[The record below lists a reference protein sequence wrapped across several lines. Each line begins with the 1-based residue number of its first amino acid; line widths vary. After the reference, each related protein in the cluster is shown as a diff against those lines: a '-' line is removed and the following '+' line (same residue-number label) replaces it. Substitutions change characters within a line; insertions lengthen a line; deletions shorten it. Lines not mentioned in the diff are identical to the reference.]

1 MGRPRDAEKTRA
13 AIVMAA
19 RQEFLQKGYAG
30 ARMEAIARAAGVTKE
45 LIYHYFDG
53 KESIFNEVR
62 QQQNIDA
69 HAASRADDR
78 VLSQDDPLAQ
88 PDMLFVWRFQRALAN
103 PEWVRFIT
111 WEAAQGQ
118 ETGIPG
124 EEQRRKTIARSV
136 GAIRGAQRDG
146 RLAEGLDPKLLQ
158 LAVFALANYPLA
170 YAQITRLAT
179 GRSPSDPRFRKDWEA
194 FLAQVGQRLLR
205 PESPPPVA
213 REAGTRKAAPS
224 QAAPRKAMGRKA
236 EKPSVN
242 PPKTP

>member
-1 MGRPRDAEKTRA
+1 MGRPRDAEKTRS

-19 RQEFLQKGYAG
+19 RHEFLQKGYAG

-53 KESIFNEVR
+53 KEGIFNEVR
-62 QQQNIDA
+62 QQQNLDA

-78 VLSQDDPLAQ
+78 MLSISDPLAQ

-124 EEQRRKTIARSV
+124 EAQRRKTIASSV
-136 GAIRGAQRDG
+136 GAIRGAQRSG
-146 RLAEGLDPKLLQ
+146 RLAGGLDPKLLQ

-170 YAQITRLAT
+170 YAQITRLVT

-194 FLAQVGQRLLR
+194 FLAQLGQRVLSPER
-205 PESPPPVA
+205 P
-213 REAGTRKAAPS
+213 PS
-224 QAAPRKAMGRKA
+224 APRKAPSRKA
-236 EKPSVN
+236 EKPSAK
-242 PPKTP
+242 PPRKSVRTGPKP